1 MSHPFISVVVPTL
14 RRPDTLH
21 FALQT
26 LVAQDYQY
34 CEFIV
39 QNNGHDPAIEAVVRS
54 CGDGRIRHFATPKVL
69 PMTDNWE
76 AALSNAR
83 GDIVTF
89 IGDDDGL
96 MPDACSIAAAF
107 FEKHDNDLL
116 SWAPYWYFWSAYFP
130 PGFRNRLLAN
140 LDFNFF
146 AEEVSSRRELSRVFS
161 YRSTY
166 DRLPMIYNSFVHR
179 RVLDRAYGRLGRYF
193 LGISPDITSGI
204 VNAAVS
210 ESFMRLSR
218 PLSITG
224 TSQHST
230 GHTLNYSGNRDSHS
244 ASLLRDFHPFREDRR
259 LPANNLLQV
268 LIARD
273 LLSIQDQMFPDD
285 LSIRFNYRGLMRA
298 IGDTINDHPGYYDE
312 LVEAI
317 EFIGSTHGIDPVE
330 ITIPPRS
337 ETRSIPKLGTQLIGN
352 GVVRFVIDGAAIG
365 LRSIADAVGLMAQM
379 APQASA
385 LVEQVRRDAE
395 PAMPVL
401 RDQNSLNFTSTGNGR
416 DALFDGWGEP
426 EIWGTWSLGK
436 RSVLRFKIDG
446 NAAPL
451 DLGVECTPFLH
462 ALHPKIEISCRIG
475 NRRVPWRFSIDQKPW
490 SPKVRVEPDDV
501 DADGMLTIIL
511 EIANPVSPATLN
523 AGSDTRALG
532 IGLKAISY
540 SASA

>member
-1 MSHPFISVVVPTL
+1 MSLPLISVVIPTL

-54 CGDGRIRHFATPKVL
+54 CGDERICHFATPEVL

-76 AALSNAR
+76 VGLSNAR

-116 SWAPYWYFWSAYFP
+116 SWAPYWYFWSAYFH

-140 LDFNFF
+140 VDFNFF

-179 RVLDRAYGRLGRYF
+179 RVLDRARGRLGRYF

-204 VNAAVS
+204 VNAAIS

-218 PLSITG
+218 PLSVTG

-230 GHTLNYSGNRDSHS
+230 GHTINYSGNRLSHS
-244 ASLLRDFHPFREDRR
+244 ASMIRDFHPFEEDRR
-259 LPANNLLQV
+259 LPPNNLLQV

-273 LLSIQDQMFPDD
+273 LLSIQGRMFPNDR
-285 LSIRFNYRGLMRA
+285 SIVFNYRGLMQA

-317 EFIGSTHGIDPVE
+317 KFIGSAHGIDSVE
-330 ITIPPRS
+330 ITIPPRTD
-337 ETRSIPKLGTQLIGN
+337 TRLIPKLGADVIGN
-352 GVVRFVIDGAAIG
+352 GVVRFVMDGAVIG
-365 LRSIADAVGLMAQM
+365 LRSIADAVRLMAQI
-379 APQASA
+379 APRASA
-385 LVEQVRRDAE
+385 LVDQVRKDAE
-395 PAMPVL
+395 PAMAVL
-401 RDQNSLNFTSTGNGR
+401 RDQNSLEFTSAGNGR
-416 DALFDGWGEP
+416 SALFDGWGEP

-436 RSVLRFKIDG
+436 RSVLRFKIEG
-446 NAAPL
+446 IAAPL
-451 DLGVECTPFLH
+451 DLRVECTPFLH
-462 ALHPKIEISCRIG
+462 ALHPKIKVSCRIG
-475 NRRVPWRFSIDQKPW
+475 NRRVPWCFAIDQEPW
-490 SPKVRVEPDDV
+490 SPSVRIGPEDM

-523 AGSDTRALG
+523 AGNDTRALG

-540 SASA
+540 SAGA